1 MREIWLRG
9 ALTGALLYV
18 ALQFVPSS
26 IEGQARALVAAA
38 LAGLAVIVA
47 GPLIPRGHKL
57 P

>member
-26 IEGQARALVAAA
+26 IEGQARALLAAA

-47 GPLIPRGHKL
+47 GTLVPRGHKR